1 MRYLDIET
9 VIAINKSMIGS
20 YGGAFG
26 IRDRESLESSI
37 AQLDQ
42 TFCDVDLYPSVV
54 DKAARL
60 AYGITTYQPF
70 IDGNK
75 RTAAACAAAFL
86 EMNGY
91 RFEPPKGELAE
102 TFIALAAGE
111 IDSNRFK
118 EWLCFKHWMSKYT
131 AARE

>member
-9 VIAINKSMIGS
+9 VVAINKSMTRS
-20 YGGAFG
+20 FGGAFG
-26 IRDRESLESSI
+26 IRDRGLLKSAI
-37 AQLDQ
+37 AQLRQ
-42 TFCDVDLYPSVV
+42 TFCDIDLYPSVV

-86 EMNGY
+86 EMNDY
-91 RFEPPKGELAE
+91 SFEPPKGELAE

-118 EWLCFKHWMSKYT
+118 EWICFKHWMSAYA